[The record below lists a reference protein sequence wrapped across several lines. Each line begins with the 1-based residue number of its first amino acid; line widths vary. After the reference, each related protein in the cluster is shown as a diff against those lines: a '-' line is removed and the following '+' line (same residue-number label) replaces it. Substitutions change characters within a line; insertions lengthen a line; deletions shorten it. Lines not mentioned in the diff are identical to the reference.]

1 MPSLESDVYD
11 MKKALEK
18 ALKDENMER
27 AKDILKELQRIKA
40 TTSLLQKTQIGKVVN
55 HVKKYP
61 NVTDDVVKLSK
72 KIVNNW
78 KQDVQEDAKEK
89 AREKSETKKPVSRS
103 SSHDSISKASSS
115 PNSSSPRSDKKYE
128 LKRTSI
134 TDGVRIPTT
143 GNNARDNCANMIYKA
158 LALYEGSSPQVLS
171 KKASQI
177 EIEVFRLYK
186 AVDNK
191 YKSKIRSLYLN
202 LKDKSNPHLREK
214 VINDEIS
221 ASQFCH
227 MSSTEMASE
236 QKKEEFKKIQDQNL
250 FLARGAESQEAE
262 TDQFR
267 CGKCK
272 SRRCKYYQM
281 QTRSA
286 DEPMT
291 TFVTCVNC
299 NNHWKFC

>member
-1 MPSLESDVYD
+1 MPSLESDVHD
-11 MKKALEK
+11 MKKALER
-18 ALKDENMER
+18 ALKDENMETT
-27 AKDILKELQRIKA
+27 KDILKELYRIKA
-40 TTSLLQKTQIGKVVN
+40 TASLLQKTQIGKLVN

-61 NVTDDVVKLSK
+61 NVTEDVVKLSK
-72 KIVNNW
+72 KVVNNW

-89 AREKSETKKPVSRS
+89 EREKSETRKPLSRS

-115 PNSSSPRSDKKYE
+115 PKSSSPKSEKKYE
-128 LKRTSI
+128 LKRSSI

-177 EIEVFRLYK
+177 EIEVFKIFK

-191 YKSKIRSLYLN
+191 YKTKIRSLYLN

-214 VINDEIS
+214 IINDEIS

-227 MSSTEMASE
+227 MSAAEMASE
-236 QKKEEFKKIQDQNL
+236 QKKEEIKKIQDQNL

-291 TFVTCVNC
+291 TFVTCVDC

>member
-89 AREKSETKKPVSRS
+89 SREKSETKKPVSRS

>member
-1 MPSLESDVYD
+1 MPSLESEVHD
-11 MKKALEK
+11 MKKGLEK
-18 ALKDENMER
+18 ALKDENMKT
-27 AKDILKELQRIKA
+27 AKDILKELYKIRA
-40 TTSLLQKTQIGKVVN
+40 TASLLQKTQVGKVVN

-72 KIVNNW
+72 KIITNW
-78 KQDVQEDAKEK
+78 KQDVQEEVKEK
-89 AREKSETKKPVSRS
+89 EKSDSKKNSLSRT
-103 SSHDSISKASSS
+103 SSHDSLSKMSKISSS
-115 PNSSSPRSDKKYE
+115 PKSNSSSRQDS
-128 LKRTSI
+128 KRTSA
-134 TDGVRIPTT
+134 TDGVRVGVT
-143 GNNARDNCANMIYKA
+143 GDKARDNCAKMIYNA
-158 LALYEGSSPQVLS
+158 LALYEGSNPQTLS

-177 EIEVFRLYK
+177 EGEVFKLYN

-191 YKSKIRSLYLN
+191 YKEKIRQLYLN

-214 VINDEIS
+214 VINDKIS
-221 ASQFCH
+221 ASEFCV
-227 MSSTEMASE
+227 MSPTEMASE
-236 QKKEEFKKIQDQNL
+236 QKKEEIKKIQDQNL

-262 TDQFR
+262 TDQFK

-272 SRRCKYYQM
+272 SRKCKYYQM

-291 TFVTCVNC
+291 TFVTCCNC

>member
-1 MPSLESDVYD
+1 MPSIESDIYD

-18 ALKDENMER
+18 ALKDENMKT
-27 AKDILKELQRIKA
+27 AKTVLKELYKIRVTA
-40 TTSLLQKTQIGKVVN
+40 SLLQKTQIGKLVN

-61 NVTDDVVKLSK
+61 NVSEDVVKLSK
-72 KIVNNW
+72 KIINNW
-78 KQDVQEDAKEK
+78 KQDVQEDVKEK
-89 AREKSETKKPVSRS
+89 QKSETTKKPLSRS
-103 SSHDSISKASSS
+103 SSHDSVSKVSSNS
-115 PNSSSPRSDKKYE
+115 PKSEKSDV
-128 LKRTSI
+128 KRTS
-134 TDGVRIPTT
+134 TADGVRLMST
-143 GNNARDNCANMIYKA
+143 GDKARDGCAKMIYKA
-158 LALYEGSSPQVLS
+158 LALYEKASPQVIS

-177 EIEVFRLYK
+177 ESEVFKIHRG
-186 AVDNK
+186 VDNQ

-214 VINDEIS
+214 ILNDVISPAE
-221 ASQFCH
+221 FCN
-227 MSSTEMASE
+227 MSPTEMASE
-236 QKKEEFKKIQDQNL
+236 EKKEEIKKIQDHNL

-272 SRRCKYYQM
+272 SRKCKYYQM

-291 TFVTCVNC
+291 TFVTCCNC